1 VRRGTGSGVNTAH
14 RTNEREVSMTEQV
27 ELKACPFCGAAA
39 KKARAPGGKAAIGC
53 ANRCCHVTALVVAGN
68 EYEAARLWNRRAP
81 GGRTELAEALRGL
94 MLRGVITD
102 ADVERLEREGVRH
115 ACV

>member
-1 VRRGTGSGVNTAH
+1 
-14 RTNEREVSMTEQV
+14 MTTQV

-39 KKARAPGGKAAIGC
+39 VTGPYPMDSQII
-53 ANRCCHVTALVVAGN
+53 RCVSHECPAHPSVVGATL
-68 EYEAARLWNRRAP
+68 EAAARLWNRRAS
-81 GGRTELAEALRGL
+81 GERTELAEVLRGL
-94 MLRGVITD
+94 KLRGVITD

>member
-1 VRRGTGSGVNTAH
+1 MNTAH

-39 KKARAPGGKAAIGC
+39 KKTRAPGGKAAIGC
-53 ANRCCHVTALVVAGN
+53 ANRCCHVTVLVAAGN

-81 GGRTELAEALRGL
+81 GERTELAEALRGL

-102 ADVERLEREGVRH
+102 ADIERLEQSGEVHHGG
-115 ACV
+115 